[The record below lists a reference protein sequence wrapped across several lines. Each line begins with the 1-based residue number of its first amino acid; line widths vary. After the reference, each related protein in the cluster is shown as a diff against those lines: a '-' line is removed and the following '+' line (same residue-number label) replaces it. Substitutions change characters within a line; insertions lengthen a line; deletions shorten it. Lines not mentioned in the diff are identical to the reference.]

1 MRRKR
6 TRFTPALLEMRPPK
20 SGRIERRDDQSPLW
34 LRITAAGD
42 RSFSVRVR
50 IGRQLQPVRLTF
62 DKPAHVDTLTDA
74 RAWARKVYDQ
84 ARLGVD
90 PRAEKRAQEAARAI
104 QEQQD
109 ERNLFENVAKT
120 FLATNGV
127 FKKNARGWK
136 PRTYAEYERI
146 TNKRLV
152 PKWKGRSVHSIT
164 RDEISDFLAEVA
176 EDTPVA
182 ANRALAALST
192 MFNWYQTLRGSK
204 FTSPIVRGMAPTE
217 ESARDRILNDD
228 ELRLVWRVAGRA
240 GIYGGIVR
248 ELLLTAA
255 RKGEVANMRRSH
267 IGQDDIWGLPG
278 EFVKN
283 HVPLFLPLS
292 RDALDVIAAQ
302 PVVDDQ
308 DLVFS
313 IGGKATFQNWG
324 HVKADFDR
332 RVLRLQRALARVRG
346 NDPAQVKPLPRWT
359 LHDLRRTGRSLM
371 ARAKVRP
378 DHAERVLNHVIR
390 GVEGTYDRHSYED
403 EKRDA
408 LARLARLLRQIIDD
422 KPAKVIP
429 FHAHAAAE

>member
-1 MRRKR
+1 
-6 TRFTPALLEMRPPK
+6 
-20 SGRIERRDDQSPLW
+20 

-50 IGRQLQPVRLTF
+50 IGRKLQPVRLTF

-90 PRAEKRAQEAARAI
+90 PRGEKRAQEAARAV

-164 RDEISDFLAEVA
+164 RDEVSDFLAEVA

-192 MFNWYQTLRGSK
+192 MFSWYQTHRGSK

-217 ESARDRILNDD
+217 ETARDRILADD

-240 GIYGGIVR
+240 GVYGGIVR

-255 RKGEVANMRRSH
+255 RKGEIANMRRSH
-267 IGQDDIWGLPG
+267 IGRDGIWGLPG

-292 RDALDVIAAQ
+292 QEALDVIAAQ
-302 PVVDDQ
+302 DVVDDQ

-313 IGGKATFQNWG
+313 IGGKTTFQNWG
-324 HVKADFDR
+324 HAKVVFDR
-332 RVLRLQRALARVRG
+332 RVLRLQRAIARKNG
-346 NDPAQVKPLPRWT
+346 DDPAKVKAIPHWT
-359 LHDLRRTGRSLM
+359 LHDLRRTAKSLM
-371 ARAKVRP
+371 SRAKVRP
-378 DHAERVLNHVIR
+378 DHSERVLNHVIP

-408 LARLARLLRQIIDD
+408 LERLAAIVRQITRGEL
-422 KPAKVIP
+422 AKVVSFP
-429 FHAHAAAE
+429 SRMAVR